1 MKLGPA
7 RMKTRMIK
15 NTKFVIDVPD
25 LKTSSAYY
33 RDVLGF
39 SVRDLGTGWMLYTLG
54 TCLIMAGEWPGR
66 TPDAYFAYIEIDDI
80 DAYYQQLLAA
90 KAEVLKELVSE
101 PWGMRE
107 FLIRTVDGHRI
118 MLGQDLG

>member
-1 MKLGPA
+1 
-7 RMKTRMIK
+7 MIK
-15 NTKFVIDVPD
+15 NTRFVIDVPD
-25 LKTSSAYY
+25 LQKSSAYY

-39 SVRDLGTGWMLYTLG
+39 SVRDLGPGWMLYTLES
-54 TCLIMAGEWPGR
+54 CLIMAGEWPGR
-66 TPDAYFAYIEIDDI
+66 APDTYFAYIELDNI

-118 MLGQDLG
+118 MFGQDLG